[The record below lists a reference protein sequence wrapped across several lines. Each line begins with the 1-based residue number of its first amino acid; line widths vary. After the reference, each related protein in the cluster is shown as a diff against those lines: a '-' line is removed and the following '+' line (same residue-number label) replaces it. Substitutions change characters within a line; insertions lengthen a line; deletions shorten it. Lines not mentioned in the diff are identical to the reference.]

1 MRQTIVGILLATGLV
16 VAGCGESGTSNLVE
30 DADPQDIKAY
40 MEMQEKA
47 KEAMAEGAALESQAM
62 KDMSTEARK
71 GPPKEE

>member
-1 MRQTIVGILLATGLV
+1 MRQIIVGTLLAAGLA
-16 VAGCGESGTSNLVE
+16 VAGCGESQPSNLVK

-40 MEMQEKA
+40 MEMQDKA